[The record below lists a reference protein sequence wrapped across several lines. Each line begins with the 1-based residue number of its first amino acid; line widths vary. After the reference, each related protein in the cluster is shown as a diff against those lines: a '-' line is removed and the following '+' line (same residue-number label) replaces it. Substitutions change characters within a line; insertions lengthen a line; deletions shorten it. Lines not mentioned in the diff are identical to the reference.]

1 MYVQQLGISSTPQCL
16 QDLLTP
22 REVVDDPHTARCRLF
37 ELLLLDFIAAEVG
50 RGEGKLDKEDK
61 TKRKAEL
68 LMFVVYKAGASH
80 HFKFVGD
87 VSLLKDSLFST
98 TSASVVSSGPAT
110 GTMCEESKTTLEMFA

>member
-1 MYVQQLGISSTPQCL
+1 MDLQFGPVSFVYVQQLGISSTPQCL

-50 RGEGKLDKEDK
+50 RGEGKLDKQDE

-68 LMFVVYKAGASH
+68 LMFVVYKAGKVFLQENTFMH
-80 HFKFVGD
+80 WCITPF
-87 VSLLKDSLFST
+87 
-98 TSASVVSSGPAT
+98 
-110 GTMCEESKTTLEMFA
+110 

>member
-50 RGEGKLDKEDK
+50 RGEGKLDKQ
-61 TKRKAEL
+61 RKAEL
-68 LMFVVYKAGASH
+68 LMFVVYKAGKVFLQENTFMH
-80 HFKFVGD
+80 WCITPF
-87 VSLLKDSLFST
+87 
-98 TSASVVSSGPAT
+98 
-110 GTMCEESKTTLEMFA
+110 